1 MEVIKNSISSIIG
14 MFSALYQQG
23 IIGWIACGCIVYILA
38 KYRNKSIKIANKYEE
53 LTNIM
58 RNANYKEGS
67 KEKEF
72 DSDIITKIV
81 DDFKESTKI
90 GTNDVNTEVIIEKN
104 LSDEEVLGSEK
115 EVKNAASACIAIGLL
130 GTFLGLTAAIMQ
142 TRGVIGD
149 TLGSTR
155 MFGKAMEAPFGSMSA
170 AFLTSIF
177 GVGSSLFL
185 NNINIKMERAKDK
198 FYDNMEDYLDN
209 TIYGMYAVNL
219 ISQFNQFNR
228 TVENN
233 LRQLTG
239 EITYL
244 FREGVETLVAD
255 INKNNLD
262 LTDTVKTLTKYT
274 KDLDRLTSSL
284 DKSVNNF
291 KEPVEKFKT
300 SVEEYIQSSESA
312 SLKIK
317 ESTDKFSRN
326 IEVLDTDLRS
336 VENIV
341 NNNKIELKDIGDS
354 LKINLNTISSKQ
366 EDLINRTKEVI
377 AKNKESQD
385 ELIVEVQKIG
395 NIYNNFTDTLNGF
408 NNKFGKTQEEVGN
421 NITTRMSERLND
433 ISDGIVSRIGN
444 VLNRVEN
451 TTEGL
456 EEMHQNVGKILKE
469 TNDLNRDLIREKMNK

>member
-1 MEVIKNSISSIIG
+1 M
-14 MFSALYQQG
+14 
-23 IIGWIACGCIVYILA
+23 
-38 KYRNKSIKIANKYEE
+38 
-53 LTNIM
+53 
-58 RNANYKEGS
+58 
-67 KEKEF
+67 
-72 DSDIITKIV
+72 
-81 DDFKESTKI
+81 
-90 GTNDVNTEVIIEKN
+90 
-104 LSDEEVLGSEK
+104 
-115 EVKNAASACIAIGLL
+115 
-130 GTFLGLTAAIMQ
+130 
-142 TRGVIGD
+142 
-149 TLGSTR
+149 
-155 MFGKAMEAPFGSMSA
+155 
-170 AFLTSIF
+170 
-177 GVGSSLFL
+177 
-185 NNINIKMERAKDK
+185 
-198 FYDNMEDYLDN
+198 
-209 TIYGMYAVNL
+209 
-219 ISQFNQFNR
+219 
-228 TVENN
+228 
-233 LRQLTG
+233 
-239 EITYL
+239 
-244 FREGVETLVAD
+244 
-255 INKNNLD
+255 
-262 LTDTVKTLTKYT
+262 
-274 KDLDRLTSSL
+274 

-433 ISDGIVSRIGN
+433 VSDGIVSRIST

>member
-14 MFSALYQQG
+14 MIFALYQQG
-23 IIGWIACGCIVYILA
+23 IIGWVACGCIVYILA
-38 KYRNKSIKIANKYEE
+38 KYRKKSKKIANKYEE

-198 FYDNMEDYLDN
+198 LYDNMEDYLDN

-244 FREGVETLVAD
+244 FREGIETLVAD

-262 LTDTVKTLTKYT
+262 LTDTVKALTKYT

-433 ISDGIVSRIGN
+433 VSDGIVSRIST

>member
-14 MFSALYQQG
+14 MIFALYQQG
-23 IIGWIACGCIVYILA
+23 IIGWVACGCIVYILA
-38 KYRNKSIKIANKYEE
+38 KYRKKSIKIANKYEE

-244 FREGVETLVAD
+244 FREGIETLVAD

-262 LTDTVKTLTKYT
+262 LTDTVKALTKYT

-433 ISDGIVSRIGN
+433 VSDGIVSRIST

>member
-262 LTDTVKTLTKYT
+262 LTDTVKALTKYT

-300 SVEEYIQSSESA
+300 SVEEYIQSSESM

-326 IEVLDTDLRS
+326 IEVLDTDIRS

-385 ELIVEVQKIG
+385 ELIVEIQKIG

-433 ISDGIVSRIGN
+433 VSDGIVSRIST

>member
-14 MFSALYQQG
+14 MIFALYQQG
-23 IIGWIACGCIVYILA
+23 IIGWVACGCIVYILA
-38 KYRNKSIKIANKYEE
+38 KYRKKSKKIANKYEE

-149 TLGSTR
+149 TLCSTR
-155 MFGKAMEAPFGSMSA
+155 IFGKAMEAPFGSMSA

-244 FREGVETLVAD
+244 FREGIETLVAD

-262 LTDTVKTLTKYT
+262 LTELTQ
-274 KDLDRLTSSL
+274 L
-284 DKSVNNF
+284 
-291 KEPVEKFKT
+291 
-300 SVEEYIQSSESA
+300 
-312 SLKIK
+312 
-317 ESTDKFSRN
+317 
-326 IEVLDTDLRS
+326 
-336 VENIV
+336 
-341 NNNKIELKDIGDS
+341 
-354 LKINLNTISSKQ
+354 
-366 EDLINRTKEVI
+366 
-377 AKNKESQD
+377 
-385 ELIVEVQKIG
+385 IG
-395 NIYNNFTDTLNGF
+395 NSPFFSIISLHFIFFTF
-408 NNKFGKTQEEVGN
+408 
-421 NITTRMSERLND
+421 
-433 ISDGIVSRIGN
+433 
-444 VLNRVEN
+444 
-451 TTEGL
+451 
-456 EEMHQNVGKILKE
+456 
-469 TNDLNRDLIREKMNK
+469 

>member
-14 MFSALYQQG
+14 MFFALYQQG
-23 IIGWIACGCIVYILA
+23 VIGWVACGRIVYIFA
-38 KYRNKSIKIANKYEE
+38 KYRKKSNEIANKYEE

-58 RNANYKEGS
+58 KNANYKEGS

-72 DSDIITKIV
+72 ESDIITKIV

-104 LSDEEVLGSEK
+104 LSDEEVLNSEK

-142 TRGVIGD
+142 TRGVLGD

-177 GVGSSLFL
+177 GVGSSLLL

-219 ISQFNQFNR
+219 ISQFNQFNK

-262 LTDTVKTLTKYT
+262 LTDTVKALTKYT

-300 SVEEYIQSSESA
+300 SIEEYIQNSESA
-312 SLKIK
+312 SLKVK

-326 IEVLDTDLRS
+326 VEVLDTDFRS
-336 VENIV
+336 IENIV

-433 ISDGIVSRIGN
+433 VSDGIVSRIST

-469 TNDLNRDLIREKMNK
+469 TNDLNRDLIKEKMNK

>member
-262 LTDTVKTLTKYT
+262 LTDTVKALTKYT

-433 ISDGIVSRIGN
+433 VSDGIVSRIST

>member
-14 MFSALYQQG
+14 MIFALYQQG
-23 IIGWIACGCIVYILA
+23 IIGWVACGCIVYILA
-38 KYRNKSIKIANKYEE
+38 KYRKKSIKIANKYEE

-262 LTDTVKTLTKYT
+262 LTDTVKALTKYT

-433 ISDGIVSRIGN
+433 VSDGIVSRIST

>member
-262 LTDTVKTLTKYT
+262 LTDTVKALTKYT

>member
-244 FREGVETLVAD
+244 FREGVETLVVD

-262 LTDTVKTLTKYT
+262 LTDTVKALTKYT